1 MQKLDFR
8 AYDKQNEILIEHAQ
22 NGYTIF
28 YPMTKTSTTI
38 PFETMLND
46 DNYIVDQYVGVD
58 DRYDQPIFEN
68 DVVEN
73 TNTHKKFIVKY
84 VDCSFLLEDFDTR
97 AELPTEYLSSFANAL
112 IVVGNIYGKS

>member
-28 YPMTKTSTTI
+28 YPMTKVSTTI

-73 TNTHKKFIVKY
+73 ANTHKKFIVKY

-97 AELPTEYLSSFANAL
+97 VELPTEYLSSFANAL
-112 IVVGNIYGKS
+112 IVVGNIYGKN